1 MEGEGEG
8 GVWGKWKKRIT
19 RVFVGG
25 KSGKESRGS
34 VEELPRIVVSWK
46 LQTLE
51 FFFWTLCDR
60 SAAQRRWQWR
70 GGRMS

>member
-8 GVWGKWKKRIT
+8 GRWGKWKKRIT

-25 KSGKESRGS
+25 KSGKEGKGS

-51 FFFWTLCDR
+51 FFFCDR
-60 SAAQRRWQWR
+60 
-70 GGRMS
+70 

>member
-8 GVWGKWKKRIT
+8 GRWGKWKKRIT

-51 FFFWTLCDR
+51 FFFGPSVTGE
-60 SAAQRRWQWR
+60 QPR
-70 GGRMS
+70 GGGSGEEGE

>member
-51 FFFWTLCDR
+51 LFF
-60 SAAQRRWQWR
+60 
-70 GGRMS
+70 